1 MKKILSFL
9 MIIVMC
15 ATMTIVMPNK
25 TNAETT
31 AIDCTQYVYHVS
43 TFDELKSAI
52 TEDEYKVNDYK
63 HNRTII
69 LDADIVGSDLTKDYG
84 IIISDGKTVVLDL
97 NNHKIDIVSEKTNVL
112 FKVNSGSKLYFMNG
126 QTRTKQ
132 SQGAIN
138 FSINN
143 RNDTNSL
150 ALVYVNSNNAEF
162 NSYDVNY
169 TMGKAGSNGSYVTKN
184 NYSVVFWLNQVKNV
198 MISGGTILNYH
209 SKGNAIRVQN
219 SSAEIN
225 KIEVSSNTVMNTGNS
240 AIVVNFNTKVSKINI
255 SDATIKSMNP
265 DVPRIKEIDNDGN
278 LYNGIIINKYI
289 ATPYQGST
297 RATISKVGGSTISP
311 TETVNNIKYDVVF
324 SLIGDNW
331 ETCQTYM
338 NKDIIVPAG
347 HIWMCYETNGFA
359 NITKHSDIK
368 TIEDNFVDAS
378 CAENGSYDKIKYC
391 NICKGIVSKEHI
403 VTDKLP
409 HDFTGN
415 AEKCLE
421 CGAKNPDYK
430 AEDTTNKVPT
440 TEDAINK
447 QPTAGDTANQTTKGD
462 VVNSTQTKEDINNSS
477 AEKPKASKIV
487 SLKKAKKAFKVTW
500 KKVENAQGYQIQY
513 STNKKFKKKT
523 TVTKTY
529 KGNNEFT
536 KTIKKL
542 VAKKKYFV
550 RVRAY
555 KVANVDGKNI
565 KIYSNWSAAKKVKVK

>member
-15 ATMTIVMPNK
+15 ATMTIVTPNK

-84 IIISDGKTVVLDL
+84 IIISDGKAVVLDL
-97 NNHKIDIVSEKTNVL
+97 NNHKIDIVSENTNVL
-112 FKVNSGSKLYFMNG
+112 FRVDNRSKLYFMNG
-126 QTRTKQ
+126 QTRNNP

-150 ALVYVNSNNAEF
+150 AIVYVNSNNAEF
-162 NSYDVNY
+162 TSYDVNY

-209 SKGNAIRVQN
+209 SKGNAIRVHN
-219 SSAEIN
+219 SSAEID
-225 KIEVSSNTVMNTGNS
+225 KIEISSNTVMNTGNS
-240 AIVVNFNTKVSKINI
+240 AIVVNFNTKISKFNI
-255 SDATIKSMNP
+255 SDATIKSMNSS
-265 DVPRIKEIDNDGN
+265 VPRIKEIDNNGAQYD
-278 LYNGIIINKYI
+278 GIIINKYI
-289 ATPYQGST
+289 ATPYQGTT
-297 RATISKVGGSTISP
+297 RATISKVGGGTISP

-331 ETCQTYM
+331 DTCQTYM

-347 HIWMCYETNGFA
+347 HLWMCYETNGFA
-359 NITKHSDIK
+359 DITKHSDIK
-368 TIEDNFVDAS
+368 SIEDNFVDAS
-378 CAENGSYDKIKYC
+378 CSENGSYDKIKYC
-391 NICKGIVSKEHI
+391 NICKGIVSKEHV
-403 VTDKLP
+403 VTDKLA

-421 CGAKNPDYK
+421 CGAKNPNYK
-430 AEDTTNKVPT
+430 AEDATNKTPT
-440 TEDAINK
+440 V
-447 QPTAGDTANQTTKGD
+447 GDTTNQTTKGD
-462 VVNSTQTKEDINNSS
+462 VVNSTQTKEDVNNSS

-513 STNKKFKKKT
+513 STNKKFKNKT

-529 KGNNEFT
+529 KGNKKFT

-542 VAKKKYFV
+542 KAKKKYFV

-555 KVANVDGKNI
+555 KVVNVNGKNI
-565 KIYSNWSAAKKVKVK
+565 KVYSDWSVAKKVKVK